1 MTEPVGQSP
10 ALTASLEL
18 LAAAL
23 CHDAQ
28 VEGYDHGSNPT
39 LVSFSPA
46 YCPRHLGIAADVRRS
61 LATVRPP
68 GDEAGLR
75 AALAKGLA
83 DALTIDWPGDT
94 RLTTAPAIADYL
106 LERPEVR
113 AALAAEPDRE
123 EPGLDVERL
132 ARAMDVVGRA
142 SDRYGLLRREDAAA
156 IATAYGAP
164 APGLDAALLAAALET
179 TKDLWFGGDR
189 DSWWLAEPEGMAAD
203 IAAEYARLANPD
215 REEPADG

>member
-75 AALAKGLA
+75 AFARTLALESIPHEWGPGAQRHRRHVLRLLDDALA
-83 DALTIDWPGDT
+83 
-94 RLTTAPAIADYL
+94 TT
-106 LERPEVR
+106 PESAYANGR
-113 AALAAEPDRE
+113 AALAAKPDPE
-123 EPGLDVERL
+123 G
-132 ARAMDVVGRA
+132 
-142 SDRYGLLRREDAAA
+142 
-156 IATAYGAP
+156 
-164 APGLDAALLAAALET
+164 PGLDAERLRQALDAH
-179 TKDLWFGGDR
+179 
-189 DSWWLAEPEGMAAD
+189 MAAFVEQPESYD
-203 IAAEYARLANPD
+203 SSAAVAASIAAEYARLANPD